1 MTAFTF
7 FRVVKL
13 NALDFYTLP
22 RMPTAPFEFQINPDK
37 VITASTLKAYKS
49 KLNALAKA
57 TVDEEKQPRVR
68 TKQDILTKPSLV
80 LEWVQ
85 SLPSRQ
91 SKSLAF
97 AAIFYAIGRQDFVA
111 DPRALPI
118 YNAFQVNYRGT
129 KIESGGAPEDGKT
142 R

>member
-1 MTAFTF
+1 
-7 FRVVKL
+7 
-13 NALDFYTLP
+13 
-22 RMPTAPFEFQINPDK
+22 MPTIPFEFQINPDK
-37 VITASTLKAYKS
+37 VITANTLKAYKA
-49 KLNALAKA
+49 KLNALTKA
-57 TVDEEKQPRVR
+57 TLDETKQPRVR
-68 TKQDILTKPSLV
+68 TKQDILAKPSVV
-80 LEWVQ
+80 LDWVQ

-118 YNAFQVNYRGT
+118 YNAFQVNYKGT
-129 KIESGGAPEDGKT
+129 KVESGGGPEVGSE